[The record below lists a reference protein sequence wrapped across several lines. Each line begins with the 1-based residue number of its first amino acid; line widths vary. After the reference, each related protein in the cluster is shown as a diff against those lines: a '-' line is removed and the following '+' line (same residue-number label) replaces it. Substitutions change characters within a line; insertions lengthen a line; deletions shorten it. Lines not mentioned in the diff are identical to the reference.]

1 MYFDGY
7 WESGIKPHLS
17 AKTCSRIIIT
27 GESSHKDLQESMA
40 DLSDLPKLYGGSCE
54 CEATCVYS
62 DKGPWNDTENRVN
75 Y

>member
-1 MYFDGY
+1 MG
-7 WESGIKPHLS
+7 
-17 AKTCSRIIIT
+17 
-27 GESSHKDLQESMA
+27 

-75 Y
+75 YQNKNVTDMGIFGG